1 MSSGLLTPLEVSE
14 MLGVDDST
22 VLKWFHLGKIPG
34 VILNRGQRRTCV
46 RFRAEDIQRFISQRL
61 TSEEVAN
68 R

>member
-1 MSSGLLTPLEVSE
+1 MSSGLLTPLEVAEIFS
-14 MLGVDDST
+14 VDNST

-46 RFRAEDIQRFISQRL
+46 RFRAEDIQRFISEGL